1 MYKLLFQHLLYLT
14 NESYPRG
21 ENRRGRGKGSRAVC
35 FDYILCLFLWNFRF
49 FLLFIVNPSNFPD
62 AQILTTDVI
71 TFFFQW
77 NRVETIKRLFKQK
90 QRKLLQRD

>member
-35 FDYILCLFLWNFRF
+35 FDYILCLFFRLAFVF

-62 AQILTTDVI
+62 IQVLTTDVV
-71 TFFFQW
+71 TLFFF
-77 NRVETIKRLFKQK
+77 
-90 QRKLLQRD
+90 